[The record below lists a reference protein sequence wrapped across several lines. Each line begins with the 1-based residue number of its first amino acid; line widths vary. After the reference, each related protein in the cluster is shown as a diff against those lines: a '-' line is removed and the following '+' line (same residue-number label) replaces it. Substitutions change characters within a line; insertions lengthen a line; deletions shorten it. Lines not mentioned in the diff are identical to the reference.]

1 MIDRKSAFLRR
12 SCQPRR
18 GTHIVE
24 LALIL
29 PVFLIFIFATLD
41 FAQIMWA
48 YGTVSEAARTGARY
62 AMVHG
67 SMASSPVGPS
77 ANDSTVQTQV
87 QNNAL
92 ALDTSSLTVTS
103 SWPDG
108 DNKPNHRVTVTASY
122 DCHPIVGS
130 LFGVSNCNVV
140 GTTTMLITH

>member
-1 MIDRKSAFLRR
+1 MIDRKSAFVRKQ
-12 SCQPRR
+12 QPRR

-29 PVFLIFIFATLD
+29 PVFLLFIFATLD
-41 FAQIMWA
+41 FALIMWA
-48 YGTVSEAARTGARY
+48 YGTVSEASRAGARY

-67 SMASSPVGPS
+67 SMAASPVGPT

-92 ALDTSSLTVTS
+92 ALNTANLTVTS

-108 DNKPNHRVTVTASY
+108 DNKPSHRVTVTTTY
-122 DCHPIVGS
+122 NCKPILGS
-130 LFGVSNCNVV
+130 LFGVSNCTVA
-140 GTTTMLITH
+140 GTTTMMITH